1 MQMAEE
7 RGIMASWMV
16 HFRIADAL
24 LEQIAGLLQTEF
36 IFGNIAPDSGVPN
49 KDWSVFTPSGDLSH
63 FKTTDKE
70 GMKDIH
76 IDDYCAAYLKKE
88 QYSCYSPRQKAF
100 YLGYL
105 THLLTDMEWTEQ
117 IVRPSKD
124 KFRELYE
131 KDRKEWIWTLKGDWY
146 DLDFLFLRGHP
157 EFRAFCLY
165 EQATGFEN
173 EFMDIFT
180 RDAFDN
186 RREYICNFY
195 RAGREGLDREY
206 LYLTKTEMD
215 CFVSES
221 AAKLR
226 TELEKYSISEEGE

>member
-1 MQMAEE
+1 MWNTLPMQMAEE

-180 RDAFDN
+180 GMRLTTGGNISAIFTARGGRDS
-186 RREYICNFY
+186 
-195 RAGREGLDREY
+195 
-206 LYLTKTEMD
+206 TE
-215 CFVSES
+215 
-221 AAKLR
+221 
-226 TELEKYSISEEGE
+226 SIFI